1 MAFKI
6 NLNDTTEFVIKSCLL
21 GHKIKLLTPNGW
33 LISSKILKKLKKLGL
48 HLVRT
53 TRWRPNFFPKYYSFL
68 NNYLSETAQTLKMQ
82 PTEQTTFCEENDG
95 LIQIFIKGHID
106 LERSIL
112 WLFYQRLYLHHP
124 CFNFAQNWQLAFFQC
139 PLKII

>member
-6 NLNDTTEFVIKSCLL
+6 NLNDITEFVIKSCLL

-68 NNYLSETAQTLKMQ
+68 NNYLSVTAQTLKMQ
-82 PTEQTTFCEENDG
+82 PSRQLFVKKMMDSFKFFLQVILTLKGQFCG
-95 LIQIFIKGHID
+95 YSMRGYISTIHA
-106 LERSIL
+106 SIL
-112 WLFYQRLYLHHP
+112 
-124 CFNFAQNWQLAFFQC
+124 
-139 PLKII
+139 LKIGNWHFFSVL

>member
-6 NLNDTTEFVIKSCLL
+6 NLNDTSEFVIKSCLL

-33 LISSKILKKLKKLGL
+33 LISSKILKKFKKLGL
-48 HLVRT
+48 DLVRVT
-53 TRWRPNFFPKYYSFL
+53 WWRPNFFPKYYSFL
-68 NNYLSETAQTLKMQ
+68 NYLSVTAQTLKMQ
-82 PTEQTTFCEENDG
+82 PSRQLFVKKMMDSFKF
-95 LIQIFIKGHID
+95 FIKGHID

-112 WLFYQRLYLHHP
+112 WLLYQRLHLHHP
-124 CFNFAQNWQLAFFQC
+124 CFNFAQNWQLEFFQC